1 MENKNERKDE
11 SVKVVKEERDSRGKR
26 VVTIQKGVK
35 KETRLVHDMPSH
47 LRKEE

>member
-11 SVKVVKEERDSRGKR
+11 SVKVLNDTRNVNGKR
-26 VVTIQKGVK
+26 VVTIQKGVSK
-35 KETRLVHDMPSH
+35 TTRLIHDMPSH